1 MATKRIRKRTEVIP
15 FPDEANF
22 VVPKKGGFGQPDNKH
37 YVMVAGDN
45 YAYATAPITLGGTT
59 TNPSPSET
67 TNTQVSTDIGTTTST
82 ISTNQ
87 NSGNTQQTV
96 TGATNPRT
104 TIQDPTLTQEVPT
117 TTTTSTTTT
126 SPRPQLGI
134 DVTLETTT
142 SNQPSQAQLDCEAN
156 GNIWSNGVCTINTIP
171 NFPNWDSLD
180 CSALDSQI
188 SALSNTLATGTFSG
202 RVVDAY
208 NTQLATARTIR
219 AAKCIKK
226 EDTTTPTI
234 ILPTTPTT
242 GGGGFGGGG
251 GGGLGESP
259 IEGTPTIEEPK
270 SNKMIFVILGLIGL
284 LYFLSKKSN

>member
-1 MATKRIRKRTEVIP
+1 
-15 FPDEANF
+15 
-22 VVPKKGGFGQPDNKH
+22 
-37 YVMVAGDN
+37 
-45 YAYATAPITLGGTT
+45 
-59 TNPSPSET
+59 
-67 TNTQVSTDIGTTTST
+67 
-82 ISTNQ
+82 
-87 NSGNTQQTV
+87 
-96 TGATNPRT
+96 
-104 TIQDPTLTQEVPT
+104 
-117 TTTTSTTTT
+117 
-126 SPRPQLGI
+126 
-134 DVTLETTT
+134 
-142 SNQPSQAQLDCEAN
+142 
-156 GNIWSNGVCTINTIP
+156 
-171 NFPNWDSLD
+171 
-180 CSALDSQI
+180 
-188 SALSNTLATGTFSG
+188 LATGTFSG

-234 ILPTTPTT
+234 ILPTTPIT